1 MMRAMM
7 GGMLILV
14 LPAFLIFLGVAVI
27 TYRRRVGP
35 GSGEAGGDGWDGGRG
50 RGGGGGGGGG
60 GGAGAGGGGGGG
72 GGGAARLRARSGRR
86 PPGRAAGSPWDIA
99 EGAAG
104 LAAGLGRGV
113 NRVEKVPDCGD
124 FPRRWRR
131 SQVVRQRSAKPR
143 FVGSIPTGASL
154 PATLRAHTTAAGR
167 LAGSAASAVTIT
179 PSPSATPGAAT
190 AP

>member
-1 MMRAMM
+1 MAEMMRAMM

-50 RGGGGGGGGG
+50 EGGEGGGG
-60 GGAGAGGGGGGG
+60 
-72 GGGAARLRARSGRR
+72 GRR
-86 PPGRAAGSPWDIA
+86 PPGRAAGWRGDIG
-99 EGAAG
+99 EGAGG

>member
-1 MMRAMM
+1 MAEMMRAMM

-14 LPAFLIFLGVAVI
+14 LPAFLIFPGVAGI
-27 TYRRRVGP
+27 TY
-35 GSGEAGGDGWDGGRG
+35 RG
-50 RGGGGGGGGG
+50 RGGGA
-60 GGAGAGGGGGGG
+60 AGAAGPRAGG
-72 GGGAARLRARSGRR
+72 GRR
-86 PPGRAAGSPWDIA
+86 PPGRAAGSPGDIA
-99 EGAAG
+99 GGAAG

-113 NRVEKVPDCGD
+113 NRVEKVPDCGE